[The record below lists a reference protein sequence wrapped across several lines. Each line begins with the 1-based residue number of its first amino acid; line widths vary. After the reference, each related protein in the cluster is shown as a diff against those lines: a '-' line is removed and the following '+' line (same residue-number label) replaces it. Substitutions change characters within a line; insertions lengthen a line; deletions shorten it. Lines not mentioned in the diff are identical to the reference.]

1 MTQSCVEQQDFR
13 IDVMKP
19 RSLFVKGL
27 GDILGVIPRFATSQK
42 RRESKPSHN
51 NTKNSA
57 KEA

>member
-1 MTQSCVEQQDFR
+1 
-13 IDVMKP
+13 MKP